1 MKKIH
6 LLLIPA
12 VAVLGSSLC
21 SAAVYNVKFLSS
33 GTQVPVPVSSLQ
45 GVIGS
50 TGESWNQGV
59 GGVSGLVA
67 STGGPASGIN
77 VSGLNGG
84 DIFNPAADSIF
95 AGNSDLFGRGDNQT
109 ISITGLALG
118 GTYDIYIYALTHNP
132 AGWGSPASAERAAGA
147 FITTNASGNG
157 TNQSLDN
164 GITGTNATTFTAGG
178 NYVLFQ
184 SIVADGSG
192 NVSIVADAL
201 DGANPTRLHINGLQI
216 QQVPEASAAMLGAL
230 GALALLRRRRA

>member
-21 SAAVYNVKFLSS
+21 SAAVYYNVKFLSS

-59 GGVSGLVA
+59 GGVSGLVD

-84 DIFNPAADSIF
+84 NIFTPAANSIF
-95 AGNSDLFGRGDNQT
+95 AGNSNLFGRGDNQT

-118 GTYDIYIYALTHNP
+118 GTYDIYIYALTHDST
-132 AGWGSPASAERAAGA
+132 GWGSPASAERAAGA

-184 SIVADGSG
+184 SIIADGTG
-192 NVSIVADAL
+192 NVSIVADASSS
-201 DGANPTRLHINGLQI
+201 TRLHINGLQI